1 VHQHLWRE
9 FWILAGIAAVTLV
22 LGLSTGY
29 PLLIAV
35 AGVGLYIGVHL
46 RNLQRLHTW
55 LTHNK
60 RADDV
65 PDAAGL
71 WGDAFNEIRKLLR
84 QADQRSDRL
93 TGMIER
99 FQNATA
105 VMPDAVVILS
115 QNDEIEWANSAA
127 GQLLGIHFPRDAGMR
142 VGNLI
147 RDPEFVD
154 YLHDGEYAELLELP
168 SPEKMDTVVS
178 VQVVPYGASQK
189 LIIVRDV
196 TRVVRLEQTRRT
208 FVANASHELRTPLT
222 VLAGYLETLQGMQNG
237 LSDELRKH
245 FATMYEQAA
254 RMQRLVND
262 LLTLSRLETAPPR
275 AREETVDV
283 PGLLA
288 GVAEQ
293 TELLSGV
300 QRHRITLD
308 ADSDLRLLGGRD
320 ELTSAFS
327 NIANN
332 AVRHTPKG
340 GAIELRWYTDAA
352 GAKFEVRD
360 TGEGIAPE
368 HIPHLTE
375 RFYRV
380 DTARSRAS
388 GGTGL
393 GLSIVKHVLA
403 RHDAELRIESE
414 IGKGSVF
421 TCLFPPARIV
431 RTSLHAAT
439 VDTPNPAILP

>member
-1 VHQHLWRE
+1 VHQNLWRE
-9 FWILAGIAAVTLV
+9 FWILLAITAAVLI
-22 LGLSTGY
+22 LGLITGY
-29 PLLIAV
+29 PLLLAF
-35 AGVGLYIGVHL
+35 AGFGLYIGVHL
-46 RNLQRLHTW
+46 HNLQRLHRW
-55 LTHNK
+55 LAHNK

-65 PDAAGL
+65 PDAPGL
-71 WGDAFNEIRKLLR
+71 WGDVFTEIRKLLKHS
-84 QADQRSDRL
+84 DQRTDRL
-93 TGMIER
+93 AGMVER

-127 GQLLGIHFPRDAGMR
+127 GQLLGVHFPRDVGMR
-142 VGNLI
+142 IGNLI
-147 RDPEFVD
+147 RDPEFVQ
-154 YLHDGEYAELLELP
+154 YLHGGEYAELLELP
-168 SPEKMDTVVS
+168 SPEKADTVVS
-178 VQVVPYGASQK
+178 VQIVPYGASQK

-196 TRVVRLEQTRRT
+196 TRIVRLEQTRRT

-237 LSDELRKH
+237 VSDGLRKH

-254 RMQRLVND
+254 RMQRLVSD

-275 AREETVDV
+275 VHEETVDV

-288 GVAEQ
+288 GLTEQ
-293 TELLSGV
+293 AELLSGA
-300 QRHRITLD
+300 QAHRITLD
-308 ADSDLRLLGGRD
+308 ADPSLRLLGGRD
-320 ELTSAFS
+320 ELTSAFL
-327 NIANN
+327 NIVNN
-332 AVRHTPKG
+332 AVRHTPKEG
-340 GAIELRWYTDAA
+340 DIALRWYADFE
-352 GAKFEVRD
+352 GAKFSVRD

-403 RHDAELRIESE
+403 RHDAELRVESE
-414 IGKGSVF
+414 LGKGSVF
-421 TCLFPPARIV
+421 TCVFPLARAVRGTTPVALPAG
-431 RTSLHAAT
+431 
-439 VDTPNPAILP
+439 